1 MNADSVETRFTR
13 PVFARLRGMCLAL
26 PDTTEAVAWGHPNF
40 RVGKRTFCALEILKG
55 RPSVALSATAA
66 DVQRLMKK
74 KDFFG
79 TPYGRM
85 AYVSRWLDG
94 TINWRE
100 LETLVK
106 KSYRLA
112 TSKASRKSRRRK
124 A

>member
-1 MNADSVETRFTR
+1 MDALVDSRFER
-13 PVFARLRGMCLAL
+13 PVFARLRRMCLAL

-40 RVGKRTFCALEILKG
+40 RVAKKTFCALEILKG
-55 RPSVALSATAA
+55 RPSVALGATSAE
-66 DVQRLMKK
+66 VKRLMKK

-79 TPYGRM
+79 TPYGRLV
-85 AYVSRWLDG
+85 YVSRWLDG
-94 TINWRE
+94 DINWRE

-112 TSKASRKSRRRK
+112 ISKASPKSRRRK